1 MRIKESRKG
10 SRHVAASID
19 GDQARLER
27 LQKVQYQR
35 RNSNTRVRT
44 QQNLRL
50 SLGHTDVTD
59 SIVPHDPDVQH
70 ACCTPLIHCTCRI
83 LYFGCARRLTGD
95 DVVFDRQ
102 LPMRKTPLLAYP
114 FFSRT

>member
-19 GDQARLER
+19 DDQARLER
-27 LQKVQYQR
+27 LQKVQCQR
-35 RNSNTRVRT
+35 RNSNSRVRT

-59 SIVPHDPDVQH
+59 SIVPHDPDVQQRMLH
-70 ACCTPLIHCTCRI
+70 TTQPLHMPYSLLWLCTQI
-83 LYFGCARRLTGD
+83 
-95 DVVFDRQ
+95 DR
-102 LPMRKTPLLAYP
+102 
-114 FFSRT
+114 